1 MRRIFKNWWIIS
13 ISVSMVLLVLIAW
26 ALPLF
31 VGFMRPLWVRITGS
45 LIVVATWALLAF
57 LRVRKARKASRAIAE
72 GLAAPSAADEESK
85 LLATRM
91 REALT
96 SLKTASG
103 KKRDYLYSRP
113 WYVIIGP
120 PGSGKTTALLNSGLR
135 FPYSQQ
141 AIKGIGGTRNLD
153 FWFADE
159 AVMIDT
165 AGRYTTQDS
174 NYEVDSRG
182 WTSFLSLL
190 KKHRPLQPINGIIV
204 AIPTD
209 ELIRSDCAGID
220 AHAAAV
226 RRRLAELRSSVE
238 VQAPIYVMLT
248 KADLLAGFTEYF
260 DDLDV
265 DGRRAVLGRTLP
277 FAPGKPAA
285 ETLVTAFDEMSKAL
299 AERQAKRLFEEVDQG
314 RRALLLGFP
323 AQVQSLRARFMRFL
337 EGAFVAGE
345 QPGGVLRGFYLTS
358 GVQEGAP
365 LDRILASVAEVY
377 DRPNQVR
384 PGQTG
389 RAYFLNRLLTEVMFN
404 EAGLVQMEPKARA
417 RQKARLT
424 AALACIGLL
433 AVLTIAAWSVSFVR
447 NRDFQSELGAAA
459 IAARETVRGTGIS
472 LTQVRANDPD
482 LRAALPLLNALR
494 DLPHGY
500 AARRE
505 DWTPISMRFGL
516 FQSSLSRQAEESYL
530 EALRRI
536 MLPRL
541 LLRLETYLRVHRGD
555 AMSLYEPLKAYM
567 MLGGLAP
574 VPLDQHR
581 VGNWVTR
588 DWATEVYPN
597 SDSELE
603 RRQLAA
609 HLTALLGD
617 TDMASAWSERR
628 APLDGALISD
638 VQAQLTILD
647 AADRAYALMRQN
659 ALSAGEPWRMARILS
674 AGDARAFADPEA
686 VLRIEVPYFFTRQGY
701 ERNYLVRLAT
711 IQSDLEQDLWV
722 LGPNA
727 NTAGIHGEMTN
738 LRAGIAGRYATEY
751 NAAWDRAIAGLR
763 PGDYFRDAGALAA
776 FTKSP
781 SPLKLVLLEVRRN
794 TSFEGGTRAAL
805 GRAVQQRLTRSRA
818 GQFVNDMNQGQAAA
832 VDAGAEIASHFA
844 ELHEYVGDGGSAPI
858 DEFVNAVKQ
867 AGTAVI
873 AARTNPG
880 AGGFDA
886 LQTAM
891 ANANASVGTA
901 AAGAPSQLRGFA
913 SAAAQSGS
921 TAQTSAA
928 TGAIAAVYAQTV
940 LPDCRAAT
948 EHRYPFDRGQQDADM
963 MNVQRVFGPTG
974 IVHDFVQQRLTP
986 LLDTAGPVW
995 RWRSDASVTASFNPA
1010 TPEEFSKAAQ
1020 ISALLTAGLSLRVRV
1035 ERFGSGTGR
1044 VVLYSGGGTEQ
1055 SFDRNAMGPKP
1066 IVWQVQGSPE
1076 AYLILQP
1083 GETGGA
1089 PPVQY
1094 RAEGPWALFRLLDQA
1109 TAHSNVGERSV
1120 RATFGQGA
1128 QAAILLIDL
1137 PSEKT
1142 SFSGSGFWLFRC
1154 PTAL

>member
-1 MRRIFKNWWIIS
+1 MRRIFRNWWVIS
-13 ISVSMVLLVLIAW
+13 IFVSLVLLVLIAW

-31 VGFMRPLWVRITGS
+31 VGFMRPLWIRITGS
-45 LIVVATWALLAF
+45 LLVLVTWALLAF

-72 GLAAPSAADEESK
+72 GLATPSAADEESK

-91 REALT
+91 REALA

-103 KKRDYLYSRP
+103 KKRDYLYTRP

-141 AIKGIGGTRNLD
+141 ALKGIGGTRNLD

-226 RRRLAELRSSVE
+226 RRRLAELRSSIE
-238 VQAPIYVMLT
+238 VQAPVYVMLT

-265 DGRRAVLGRTLP
+265 EGRRAVLGRTLP
-277 FAPGKPAA
+277 FAPGRPAA
-285 ETLVTAFDEMSKAL
+285 ESLAAAFDEMGKAL
-299 AERQAKRLFEEVDQG
+299 ADRQAKRLFDEVDQG

-323 AQVQSLRARFMRFL
+323 AQLLSLRARFMRFL
-337 EGAFVAGE
+337 DGAFVNGDAPE
-345 QPGGVLRGFYLTS
+345 GVLRGFYLTS

-377 DRPNQVR
+377 DRPHQVR
-384 PGQTG
+384 PGTTG
-389 RAYFLNRLLTEVMFN
+389 RAYFLNRLLTEVMFK

-424 AALACIGLL
+424 AAIAGIGLL
-433 AVLTIAAWSVSFVR
+433 CLLTITAWSVSFAR
-447 NRDFQSELGAAA
+447 NRDFQSALAAA
-459 IAARETVRGTGIS
+459 ATAARETVRGTGIS
-472 LTQVRANDPD
+472 LTQVRASDPD
-482 LRAALPLLNALR
+482 LRRALPLLNALR
-494 DLPHGY
+494 ALPHGY
-500 AARRE
+500 AERLE
-505 DWTPISMRFGL
+505 SWTPMTMRFGL
-516 FQSSLSRQAEESYL
+516 YQSSLSRQAELSYL
-530 EALRRI
+530 DALRRI

-541 LLRLETYLRVHRGD
+541 LLRLETYLQVHR
-555 AMSLYEPLKAYM
+555 AEPMTLYEPLKVYM

-574 VPLDQHR
+574 VPLDQR
-581 VGNWVTR
+581 TVGNWVTR
-588 DWATEVYPN
+588 DWATEVYPDA
-597 SDSELE
+597 DSELE
-603 RRQLAA
+603 RRQLGV
-609 HLTALLGD
+609 HLAALLGD
-617 TDMASAWSERR
+617 SDMASAWPERR
-628 APLDGALISD
+628 APLDGALIREA
-638 VQAQLTILD
+638 QAQVTTLSLT
-647 AADRAYALMRQN
+647 DRAYAIMRQN
-659 ALSAGEPWRMARILS
+659 ALSAGAPWRMAGILS
-674 AGDARAFADPEA
+674 AGDAQAFADPDA
-686 VLRIEVPYFFTRQGY
+686 AMRIEVPYFFTRQGY

-711 IQSDLEQDLWV
+711 IQNDVERDLWV
-722 LGPNA
+722 LGGNA
-727 NTAGIHGEMTN
+727 DTAAIRGEMSD
-738 LRAGIAGRYATEY
+738 LRAGIAGHYAADY
-751 NAAWDRAIAGLR
+751 NAAWDHTIEALR
-763 PGDYFRDAGALAA
+763 PADYFRDVAALAA

-794 TSFEGGTRAAL
+794 TSFQGGTRAAV
-805 GRAVQQRLTRSRA
+805 GRQVQQRLTRSRV
-818 GQFVNDMNQGQAAA
+818 GQFVNDMSQDRVGA

-844 ELHEYVGDGGSAPI
+844 ALHEYVGDGGPAPI
-858 DEFVNAVKQ
+858 DEFVNAVKL

-873 AARTNPG
+873 AARNPG

-901 AAGAPSQLRGFA
+901 AAGAPPQLNGFV

-921 TAQTSAA
+921 SAQTSAA
-928 TGAIAAVYAQTV
+928 TGAITAVYAQTI
-940 LPDCRAAT
+940 LPDCRTAT
-948 EHRYPFDRGQQDADM
+948 QGLYPFERVRRDADM
-963 MNVQRVFGPTG
+963 VAVQHVFGPTG
-974 IVHDFVQQRLTP
+974 IVHDFVQQRLAT

-1020 ISALLTAGLSLRVRV
+1020 LNDLLTAGLSLRVRV

-1044 VVLYSGGGTEQ
+1044 VLLYSGGGAEQ
-1055 SFDRNAMGPKP
+1055 SFDRDAMGPKP
-1066 IVWQVQGSPE
+1066 IIWQVQGSPE
-1076 AYLILQP
+1076 AYLTLQP
-1083 GETGGA
+1083 STETGGA
-1089 PPVQY
+1089 PPVSY
-1094 RAEGPWALFRLLDQA
+1094 RADGPWALFRLLDQA
-1109 TAHSNVGERSV
+1109 TDHRNVNERLV

-1128 QAAILLIDL
+1128 QAVTLLIDL

-1142 SFSGSGFWLFRC
+1142 SFSGGGFWLFRC
-1154 PTAL
+1154 PTTL